1 MKFSDFIQIYMEE
14 MENRLKKNTLR
25 KKRYLIELEIV
36 PAFGKYKVNEITPAL
51 FRNWQNEMIEI
62 GKSTQKK

>member
-1 MKFSDFIQIYMEE
+1 